1 MGGGECELLD
11 GVERF
16 LAASIGAQQHGV
28 ESDKEQGFFFRV
40 FLRSDMSLIEGFFFF
55 LNLYQGYSRIY
66 KMQL

>member
-28 ESDKEQGFFFRV
+28 ESDKEQGFF
-40 FLRSDMSLIEGFFFF
+40 
-55 LNLYQGYSRIY
+55 
-66 KMQL
+66 